1 MHNRR
6 NRENNSPVSRLTQ
19 ALTCPIRLWALNTLS
34 IIFKTLSLIQL
45 YIRKS
50 HCKHFENTFII
61 SIDNISFGGTGKTPL
76 VMVIAE
82 QLEQKQIPYSIITRG
97 YKSKYEKRGIKVE
110 SSHTFEDIGDE
121 ACLFK
126 NRFPSAD
133 IYIGKNR
140 IESIERALL
149 AGDSKFRVILLD
161 DGFQSSYIQK
171 DVKIMLY
178 NPQHPYFYLRHFKWL
193 MKEEDYVLFY
203 EEPDSNSSN
212 DSHKEI
218 NATNNNSASVCF
230 GKYYFEN
237 NHFVNNKGQNVD
249 IQPNLHRF
257 IGFSALG
264 DNSRFERNLQKFNL
278 VEYFPFPDHYVF
290 TKKDID
296 NLENARILQG
306 ADYLVCTEKDFI
318 KIKTLNISQIPLIYI
333 KNSIKFNIDLIG
345 KLLRI
350 ALERYKKNLQ
360 VPA

>member
-6 NRENNSPVSRLTQ
+6 NWENNSAAGRI
-19 ALTCPIRLWALNTLS
+19 ALPFIYLIRLWALNTLS
-34 IIFKTLSLIQL
+34 FIFKTLSLLRL
-45 YIRKS
+45 YIIKL
-50 HCKHFENTFII
+50 HCRHFENALII
-61 SIDNISFGGTGKTPL
+61 SIDNLSFGGTGKTPL
-76 VMVIAE
+76 VMEIAE
-82 QLEQKQIPYSIITRG
+82 HLEQNRIPYSIISRG
-97 YKSKYEKRGIKVE
+97 YKSKYEQKGIKVE
-110 SSHTFEDIGDE
+110 SDHTFEDIGDE

-140 IESIERALL
+140 TQSIETALL
-149 AGDSKFRVILLD
+149 AGHSQFRVILLD
-161 DGFQSSYIQK
+161 DGFQSSHIRK

-178 NPQHPYFYLRHFKWL
+178 NPQHPYYYLRHFKWL
-193 MKEEDYVLFY
+193 MKQEDYVLFY
-203 EEPDSNSSN
+203 EEPDSIISTEFHKKFNS
-212 DSHKEI
+212 I
-218 NATNNNSASVCF
+218 NNNSNTVCF

-237 NHFVNNKGQNVD
+237 NHFFDSKGQSVD
-249 IQPNLHRF
+249 IQTSLHRL

-278 VEYFPFPDHYVF
+278 VDYYPFPDHYGY
-290 TKKDID
+290 TTRDLN
-296 NLENARILQG
+296 NLENARIKRN

-350 ALERYKKNLQ
+350 AIERKE
-360 VPA
+360 